1 MKIENKEMM
10 VNFGAFGYDAKKISS
25 ILGVPEIEIIEE
37 LANKD
42 SELFK
47 LIQKGKDMSDYVID
61 LKIFQLAKQGD
72 VNAIS
77 LFEKRKEQRL
87 QIAKSKQRFAE

>member
-1 MKIENKEMM
+1 MKIENEEMI

-72 VNAIS
+72 VNAIA